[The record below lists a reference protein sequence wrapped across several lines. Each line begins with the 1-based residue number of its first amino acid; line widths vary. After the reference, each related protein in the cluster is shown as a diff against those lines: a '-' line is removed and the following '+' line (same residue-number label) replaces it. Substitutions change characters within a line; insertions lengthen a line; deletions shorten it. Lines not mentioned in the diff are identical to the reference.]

1 MCGIAGVYHYADPGR
16 PVDRD
21 LLGRMTRVLEHR
33 GPDGEGMFV
42 DGPVGLGHR
51 RLAIVDLTA
60 TGRQPMTTADSGCH
74 ISYNGEF
81 YNHASFRERLAGHGV
96 RFRGSSDTETL
107 LYLLA
112 EYGPNVLSETA
123 GIFAFA
129 FWDATARRL
138 ILARDPL
145 GVKQLYYHDDGRRV
159 VFASEVKA
167 LLQCSRVPREA
178 DPEAINEYLHFH
190 TPLFERTF
198 FKDVKQVRPG
208 EYLEVDRA
216 GIRRRQY
223 AATDGFEPRDETPA
237 DSVAALKELLKRVV
251 GEQLMSDVPV
261 GAFFSGGIDS
271 TAVAAFAR
279 QAGRS
284 VRCFGIHFSGQG
296 VIDERPYQEAAAR
309 ALGLQLDLTTVD
321 AAGFPDDLLRLTY
334 FQDQPVIGAAMI
346 PMYHVSRLAARH
358 VKVCLGGQAADEIFG
373 GYARYALANPG
384 DVLKRWFARG
394 TGTPGADGNQA
405 AVGGNLL
412 KQLIDVRNVRR
423 LAKRLNPAES
433 PGGRYFENFAKVPEA
448 EWRPVFGRSSVLSR
462 ARAREVFEQT
472 LRASAARNAG
482 DKLLH
487 WDVQTYL
494 VGLFQQDDRMSMA
507 NSLESRVPLADPRV
521 VDFARHTDFALKL
534 RGGATKWILRQAV
547 ADVIPETV
555 LNRRKVGFDTPAEAW
570 MRGPH
575 AGFVRDLLRSS
586 AARSRSF
593 WDPAGV
599 ESVLSNAR
607 SPYWFDMVWKLA
619 SIEAWAT
626 TFLDAASAP
635 RADALMYETA

>member
-1 MCGIAGVYHYADPGR
+1 MCGIAGVYHYADQGR

-21 LLGRMTRVLEHR
+21 LLARMTRVLEHR
-33 GPDGEGMFV
+33 GPAGEGMFV
-42 DGPVGLGHR
+42 DGPGGLGHR

-60 TGRQPMTTADSGCH
+60 TGRQPMTTEGGGCH

-81 YNHASFRERLAGHGV
+81 YNHAAFRERLASHGV

-107 LYLLA
+107 LYLLV
-112 EYGPNVLSETA
+112 EYGPNVLAETA

-167 LLQCSRVPREA
+167 LLQCRRVPREA

-198 FKDVKQVRPG
+198 FKDVRQVRPG

-223 AATDGFEPRDETPA
+223 AATDGFEPRHETPA
-237 DSVAALKELLKRVV
+237 DSVAALKDLLSRVV

-271 TAVAAFAR
+271 TAVAAFAKR
-279 QAGRS
+279 TGRS

-309 ALGLQLDLTTVD
+309 ALGVQLDLTTVD
-321 AAGFPDDLLRLTY
+321 PAGFPDDLMRLTY

-373 GYARYALANPG
+373 GYARYALASPG

-394 TGTPGADGNQA
+394 NDGSQA

-412 KQLIDVRNVRR
+412 KQLTDARNIRR
-423 LAKRLNPAES
+423 LAKRLNPTES
-433 PGGRYFENFAKVPEA
+433 PAGRYFEHFARVPEA
-448 EWRPVFGRSSVLSR
+448 EWRRVFGRSSVLSR

-472 LRASAARNAG
+472 LGASAARNPG

-494 VGLFQQDDRMSMA
+494 
-507 NSLESRVPLADPRV
+507 
-521 VDFARHTDFALKL
+521 
-534 RGGATKWILRQAV
+534 
-547 ADVIPETV
+547 
-555 LNRRKVGFDTPAEAW
+555 
-570 MRGPH
+570 
-575 AGFVRDLLRSS
+575 
-586 AARSRSF
+586 
-593 WDPAGV
+593 
-599 ESVLSNAR
+599 
-607 SPYWFDMVWKLA
+607 
-619 SIEAWAT
+619 
-626 TFLDAASAP
+626 
-635 RADALMYETA
+635 